1 MKEKKANEQLLN
13 ETNIS
18 KNYALKQWE
27 EEFNKIKDIYCAND
41 INSMNI
47 SEEIEDLFYIL
58 YKNENIKNIYL
69 KEI

>member
-13 ETNIS
+13 ETKIT

-27 EEFNKIKDIYCAND
+27 EEFNKIKDIYCVND

-47 SEEIEDLFYIL
+47 SDEIEDLFYTL
-58 YKNENIKNIYL
+58 CKNENIKDIY
-69 KEI
+69 